1 MMSQARFTR
10 QQRLLEVGAAGQARI
25 AAARLS
31 PRARGLAGEVEALY
45 LAGAGVGTLVV
56 DDAKA
61 GETAAALAPDV
72 RIVVASADTGGSVAA
87 ADRTAPLPAPIAGLV
102 AGARDVGEGAW
113 RALVAL
119 RAVLEAA

>member
-1 MMSQARFTR
+1 MSQARFTR

-56 DDAKA
+56 HDAKA

>member
-61 GETAAALAPDV
+61 GETAALLAPDV